1 MGATVPK
8 QFLELGGKPI
18 LLRTL
23 ELFTSLSRE
32 VNIILVLPHSYVNNW
47 QEYCVKNR
55 LWFKHIIVEGGLTR
69 FHSVKAALELVPNN
83 VVVAVHDGVRPF
95 VPQELIEDMF
105 DYKFTEKSAGIIPV
119 LPVADSMREKVF
131 GADGD
136 MTGSKPVPREN
147 YFVVQT
153 PQVFDSTR
161 LKMAYKKPYSPTFTD
176 DATVIESA
184 GYSIDTCLGN
194 RLNLKITTPEDL
206 SEAEIIF
213 NSSYSDGK

>member
-18 LLRTL
+18 ILRTL
-23 ELFTSLSRE
+23 ELFTSLQTDVS
-32 VNIILVLPHSYVNNW
+32 IILVLPHSYIQAW
-47 QEYCVKNR
+47 QDYCVKNK

-69 FHSVKAALELVPNN
+69 FHSVKAALEYVPDD

-95 VPQELIEDMF
+95 VSEELIEGMLH
-105 DYKFTEKSAGIIPV
+105 YKFTEKVAGIIPV
-119 LPVADSMREKVF
+119 LPVADSMREKIF
-131 GADGD
+131 GGDGD
-136 MTGSKPVPREN
+136 VTGSRPVPREN

-161 LKMAYKKPYSPTFTD
+161 LKKAYKKPYSPTFTD
-176 DATVIESA
+176 DATVVESA
-184 GYSIDTCLGN
+184 GYPIDICQGN
-194 RLNLKITTPEDL
+194 RLNLKITTPDDL

-213 NSSYSDGK
+213 NSGYASGK